1 MCEGFNYR
9 LDPSGRGQGVCELI
23 EVPLEEMG
31 IYSSQ
36 SRRDEN
42 LIFHP
47 DYDYYER
54 DRNACRPSPCSN
66 CASASGASAGGYD
79 GYERERPSSGGYGG
93 GGSGGGYNGPHAS
106 SNHTDERPH
115 PIRPSHEDYPAT
127 TYRPS
132 LIHGPPQREP
142 PGREPPPP
150 PRDNYIPNRYDSR
163 PPPPPPRDYDHERPP
178 SNWVQRVID
187 RYDNVRPIER
197 PRPIVHDVTSY
208 EDRYGR
214 PPPPLP
220 GPFDPNRYDNRAPP
234 KTIPPPYLDR
244 NRGREREHDR
254 TFVPYTI
261 NQDAGYTDYWGS
273 RRGEEKRPPGFNYFA
288 LGHTGSGGGS
298 GAGSGQPKYNPNDNS
313 VLSYPGS
320 SYDDR
325 DRNYYGNL
333 WTRRPSVDGE

>member
-1 MCEGFNYR
+1 
-9 LDPSGRGQGVCELI
+9 
-23 EVPLEEMG
+23 MG
-31 IYSSQ
+31 IYSSP

-54 DRNACRPSPCSN
+54 DRNACRPSLCSN
-66 CASASGASAGGYD
+66 CASGSGATGSAYD

-93 GGSGGGYNGPHAS
+93 GGFSNQG
-106 SNHTDERPH
+106 NHTDERPH

-132 LIHGPPQREP
+132 LIHGQPPREP
-142 PGREPPPP
+142 PREPP
-150 PRDNYIPNRYDSR
+150 PRDNFIPTRYDNR
-163 PPPPPPRDYDHERPP
+163 PPPPSREYERHGHDRPP
-178 SNWVQRVID
+178 SNWVQRVAD

-197 PRPIVHDVTSY
+197 PRPGIHDITVY
-208 EDRYGR
+208 EDRYR
-214 PPPPLP
+214 HPPPPPP
-220 GPFDPNRYDNRAPP
+220 GPFDRNRFDNRAPP

-254 TFVPYTI
+254 TFIPYAI
-261 NQDAGYTDYWGS
+261 NQEVGYTDYWGMK
-273 RRGEEKRPPGFNYFA
+273 RDDKRPPDFNYFA
-288 LGHTGSGGGS
+288 LGHS
-298 GAGSGQPKYNPNDNS
+298 GAGASKYNPNENS

-320 SYDDR
+320 SYEDR

-333 WTRRPSVDGE
+333 WTRRPSVDGKPTSIFSARFAIL